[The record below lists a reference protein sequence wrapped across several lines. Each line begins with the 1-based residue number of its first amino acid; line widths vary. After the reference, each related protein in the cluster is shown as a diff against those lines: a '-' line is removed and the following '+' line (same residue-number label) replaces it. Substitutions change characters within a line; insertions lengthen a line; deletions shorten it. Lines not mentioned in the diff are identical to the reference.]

1 MTAREFVE
9 RMPGIAGSLLLVV
22 LAAAAALAGAQSLFY
37 EAWGQPA
44 GRMVLFLAPAAALVA
59 GGLVVFRWPFPG
71 AGLLVCAGVG
81 AGGWWAVRQSA
92 RGMTPATDA
101 WMTAAVLVA
110 PLLLAA
116 GLLALDASHV
126 RSTRGRARSGSWL
139 VRHWRSALLVAAP
152 LLAASIVASQQLPA
166 VAARHDDGARGARV
180 LGTGLDRLI
189 WAPRGPGWNRPQA
202 DGELPSWTDLVHH
215 QRSSLDRCAFLNDD
229 GTALVAQAGR
239 VWRLPTVSEI
249 VGALSRGGEPAG
261 CVWDGVSQH
270 AAWPRAPA
278 TAGRPCSCWRWWWVW
293 FGVWQHAG
301 CRRAPEKATPV
312 WAPDDAPIYYWS
324 RQEASAGTAFAVN
337 YTGGLSQ
344 LPKAVTGLNV
354 GYRCVRRPGPG
365 STDAGAAGVMR

>member
-71 AGLLVCAGVG
+71 AGLLVCAGGG

-270 AAWPRAPA
+270 AACRLAPDK
-278 TAGRPCSCWRWWWVW
+278 
-293 FGVWQHAG
+293 
-301 CRRAPEKATPV
+301 ETPL